1 MNDYGKIISH
11 SEKDQNFLDA
21 AKALKN
27 KIIKNNDLAYASV
40 EEQLDILDQLGK
52 FDFGRFLI
60 KNKGG
65 WNGYW
70 THYALTFPETGRLTN
85 KSNNG
90 RDLTELESFMLNKAP
105 IALATQQRFKIF
117 LKENNLCVKEGAT
130 LASIPCGLLGELL
143 LLDYKDIKN
152 INILGIDLDKNSLIE
167 AEKLAGSLE
176 LKKHTRT
183 ILSDAWN
190 LPFSDEFD
198 LLSSNG
204 LNIYES
210 DKNKILKLYANFYN
224 ALKEN
229 GKLVT
234 SYIGYPPASDEES
247 EWDFDNI
254 NQEDLRRSLTIFA
267 SVLGAIWRNFT
278 TKDQMIAMLESIGF
292 KDIEIKYDN
301 ARIFPTVVAYK
312 RKDKNCNIYP

>member
-27 KIIKNNDLAYASV
+27 KIIKNNDITYASV
-40 EEQLDILDQLGK
+40 EEQLDILDHLGK

-85 KSNNG
+85 KSSSG
-90 RDLTELESFMLNKAP
+90 RDLCELESFILNRAP

-117 LKENNLCVKEGAT
+117 LKENNQCVKEGAT
-130 LASIPCGLLGELL
+130 LSSIPCGLLGELL

-152 INILGIDLDKNSLIE
+152 INIFGIDLDNNSLIK
-167 AEKLAGSLE
+167 AEKLADTLE
-176 LKKHTRT
+176 LKKYTRT

-190 LPFSDEFD
+190 LPFTDEFD

-204 LNIYES
+204 LNIYEP
-210 DKNKILKLYANFYN
+210 DKNKVLKLYTNFYN

-229 GKLVT
+229 GKLAT
-234 SYIGYPPASDEES
+234 SYVGYPPSAGEES

-254 NQEDLRRSLTIFA
+254 NQEDMRRSLTIFA
-267 SVLGAIWRNFT
+267 SVLGAIWMNFT
-278 TKDQMIAMLESIGF
+278 SKDQMIAMLESIGF
-292 KDIEIKYDN
+292 IDIEIKYDS

-312 RKDKNCNIYP
+312 RSCKKC